1 MAIEVVGLTK
11 RFGPTMAVQ
20 DLSFSVAYGR
30 IVGFLGPNGAGKT
43 TALRALLGLLRPTAG
58 AARVAGYRYRDLP
71 DPAGT
76 VGAAHDGGACHP
88 GRSGRQHLRALARAA
103 GVDEGRVEDLLGL
116 VGLEAAADRRAG
128 GYSLGM
134 RQRLGLAVTLVG
146 DPGILVLDEPANGLD
161 PEGIRWLR
169 GLLRSLA
176 AEGRAV
182 LVFESRAGPG
192 VPDGR

>member
-76 VGAAHDGGACHP
+76 VGAALDGGACHP
-88 GRSGRQHLRALARAA
+88 GRCGRQHLRALARAA